1 MVQLYKMAW
10 RDLGRNR
17 RRTFFSILALAVGV
31 GLLLFMASFIAGEY
45 RGALLTAIKL
55 DTGHLQVRAASYNQ
69 DKTSLDFQDLIENP
83 DALAAQIAAHPEV
96 LAATPRLY
104 VTGIVAVGDT
114 STGVRII
121 GIDPA
126 SPASAPFRD
135 STVAGSYLTAD
146 DRSGLLMG
154 KTLADKLGV
163 GPAATINLLVNT
175 SNGSVDQQAFVVRG
189 VYNTG
194 VPGYDESTVF
204 MPLAKAQAIAQA
216 ENHASAI
223 FILLKNQDLTNAM
236 AAALQTPAY
245 QVVTYVQLNDLL
257 FQVEQFAT
265 SYIYLLYLIVLAITA
280 TVIIN
285 TLIMSVFERTREIGI
300 LSAIGM
306 RGSRIMAMFLA
317 ESSLLA
323 AGGIALGLA
332 LGALAAL
339 YTGAYGFPIGNM
351 GITGVLIGERIYAYL
366 TVGDAVQLAVV
377 ALIVTLLAAVYP
389 ALLAANMEPVQ
400 ALHGGN

>member
-69 DKTSLDFQDLIENP
+69 DKTSLDFKDLIENP

-204 MPLAKAQAIAQA
+204 VPLAKAQAIAQA
-216 ENHASAI
+216 ENHASSI

-236 AAALQTPAY
+236 AAALQNPAY

-300 LSAIGM
+300 LAAIGM

-323 AGGIALGLA
+323 AGGIILGLA
-332 LGALAAL
+332 WGALAAA